1 MIKAFEYRI
10 GFGSPDAQ
18 LEKLN
23 EFINSL
29 DEDDS
34 VSEYEIFTE
43 TTGKGVLFYVD
54 YEKVGKY

>member
-1 MIKAFEYRI
+1 MIIAFEYRT

-18 LEKLN
+18 LDELN

-43 TTGKGVLFYVD
+43 TTGNGVLFYVEYFED
-54 YEKVGKY
+54 

>member
-1 MIKAFEYRI
+1 MIRAFEYRT

-43 TTGKGVLFYVD
+43 TTGKGVLFYVEYFKD
-54 YEKVGKY
+54 

>member
-1 MIKAFEYRI
+1 MIRAFEYRT
-10 GFGSPDAQ
+10 GFGSPNAQ
-18 LEKLN
+18 LEELN
-23 EFINSL
+23 EFIKSL

-34 VSEYEIFTE
+34 VLDYEIFTE